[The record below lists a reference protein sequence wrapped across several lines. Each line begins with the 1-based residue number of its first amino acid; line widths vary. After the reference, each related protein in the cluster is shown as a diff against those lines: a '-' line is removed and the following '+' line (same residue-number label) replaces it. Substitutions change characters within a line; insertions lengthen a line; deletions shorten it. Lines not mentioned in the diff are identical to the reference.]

1 MDIRKTCG
9 YVVHFFI
16 PFTLIWT
23 PLDIVFLTFR
33 VFRLS
38 RPGQRSSPMPT
49 SSQSWH
55 GLVHFTPLPG
65 PFSHQACKSQRQHF
79 YLRNLHIPSSSLRSP
94 RLVAETLGISRE
106 LSLLGCGCDGKDSE
120 SRRRYSGS
128 SPAVG

>member
-9 YVVHFFI
+9 YVVHFFL

-23 PLDIVFLTFR
+23 RLDIVFLTFR

-38 RPGQRSSPMPT
+38 RPGQRSSPSPT

-55 GLVHFTPLPG
+55 GLVPSQARSLIKHANHNANIFIYATYTSPLLHFVL
-65 PFSHQACKSQRQHF
+65 
-79 YLRNLHIPSSSLRSP
+79 
-94 RLVAETLGISRE
+94 LVLWLKLWASVGSC
-106 LSLLGCGCDGKDSE
+106 LLGCDGKDSE
-120 SRRRYSGS
+120 SWRRYSGS